1 MFRRHN
7 CTISQINTVLTPN
20 NLPVT
25 NFPIAVVDVT
35 VYQICLSG
43 EDGYLASWL
52 CGIENLSGKL
62 GSLHVRV
69 TPPERSVTVMVNGRE
84 YEAAANNLTAISY
97 NDATPNVTFSH
108 DRFGHVTAAVTAG
121 VSSNLY
127 TYSHT
132 RLLTNETITLYSS
145 TPSYEIFRPHDT
157 LGRPVGL
164 ILSSLAETQ
173 GEGAAPYAV
182 TYNYD
187 EHGRLDSLHASV
199 QSSDITFT
207 YNYLPG
213 SSLLAGV
220 ASSLGASF
228 TRAYEPHRDLITAV
242 TNHWNGTLVSSFAYV
257 NDAIGRRTRR
267 LDDGTVTNVF
277 GYNGCSELTG
287 AAMGT
292 NAYSYAY
299 DGIGNRLSTTDNG
312 IGTAYLTN
320 PLNQY
325 TNILRDSSP
334 PCELEYDLDGN
345 LLNLPSPS
353 GRGGGDEGWLCQWDG
368 ENRLIAVY
376 SGGALVISDI
386 IMATASTHQC

>member
-1 MFRRHN
+1 
-7 CTISQINTVLTPN
+7 
-20 NLPVT
+20 
-25 NFPIAVVDVT
+25 
-35 VYQICLSG
+35 
-43 EDGYLASWL
+43 
-52 CGIENLSGKL
+52 
-62 GSLHVRV
+62 
-69 TPPERSVTVMVNGRE
+69 MVNGRE

-132 RLLTNETITLYSS
+132 RLLTNEITCGQSS
-145 TPSYEIFRPHDT
+145 VSALTRSYDP
-157 LGRPVGL
+157 LGRPAGL
-164 ILSSLAETQ
+164 AIGPDYT
-173 GEGAAPYAV
+173 V
-182 TYNYD
+182 TYGYD
-187 EHGRLDSLHASV
+187 KHGRFNSLHASV
-199 QSSDITFT
+199 QLCDITFA
-207 YNYLPG
+207 YNYLPN
-213 SSLLAGV
+213 SSLITSV
-220 ASSLGASF
+220 ASSIGASF
-228 TRAYEPHRDLITAV
+228 TRTYEPHRDLITAV
-242 TNHWNGTLVSSFAYV
+242 TNHWNGAPVSSFAYV
-257 NDAIGRRTRR
+257 NDAIGRWTRR